1 MLTNLIRL
9 IPPGHRSSLYT
20 HSVLSVLS
28 VVLRAASCLLLVPL
42 LGALFG
48 PTPAD
53 ALPWL
58 GTFTAATVGSWI
70 VDTALARIGYRI
82 GFALL
87 NDSQHQV
94 ADRLTH
100 IPLGWFTAERTAMA
114 RQAISSGGPDLVGFI
129 SNLLTPLIGAAL
141 LPAAITIG
149 LFFISYKLGIA
160 AAITLPLILG
170 ALLAS
175 IRIVRTADEADT
187 KAHSELTERILEF
200 ARTQA
205 ALRANRRVSPARSQA
220 GQAIVSQITLIL
232 LAGTTTALAV
242 RGEIGTP
249 EAVALMVIVVRF
261 LEPFTV
267 LAGLAGAVENSRAIF
282 ERLNTIITTE
292 AADQPADTIISAETS
307 APRIEFRGVS
317 FRYDG
322 ANEHVLTDIN
332 FTLEPG
338 ATTAIIGPSG
348 SGKSTILALIAGL
361 QQPESGQIL
370 VDGVDVATLD
380 TSHRRA
386 LISMVFQHPYLF
398 DAPIRDNVLAG
409 HTNATDHETHQAM
422 ALARVDEIIERL
434 PDAEQSRVGEAGTA
448 LSGGERQ
455 RVSIARALIK
465 PAPVL
470 LIDEAT
476 SALDTENETAITEA
490 IGNDPRL
497 RTRVMI
503 APVLLIDE
511 ATSALDT
518 ENETAI
524 TEAIGNDPRL
534 RTRVMIAHRLSAIR
548 NADHVLFIDD
558 GRIVEQ
564 GSITELSALGGR
576 FTEFWHQ
583 QESTTGWRI
592 AAATN

>member
-1 MLTNLIRL
+1 MLTHLIRL
-9 IPPGHRSSLYT
+9 IPPAHRNSLYT
-20 HSVLSVLS
+20 YSALSVLS
-28 VVLRAASCLLLVPL
+28 VVLRAAGCLLLVPL
-42 LGALFG
+42 LGALFST
-48 PTPAD
+48 TPAH

-58 GTFTAATVGSWI
+58 AVLTAVTIGGWI

-100 IPLGWFTAERTAMA
+100 IPLNWFTAERTAMA

-129 SNLLTPLIGAAL
+129 ANLLTPMIGAVL

-149 LFFISYKLGIA
+149 LFFISWKLGVA
-160 AAITLPLILG
+160 ALITLPLLLG
-170 ALLAS
+170 TLLAS
-175 IRIVRTADEADT
+175 IRIVRAADEADT
-187 KAHSELTERILEF
+187 KAHSALTERILEF

-220 GQAIVSQITLIL
+220 GEAVAVARGATMRLLLFQIPGQLLFSIVSQIALIL
-232 LAGTTTALAV
+232 LAGTATVLAV
-242 RGEIGTP
+242 RGEIGAP

-267 LAGLAGAVENSRAIF
+267 LAGLGGAVENSRGVF

-292 AADQPADTIISAETS
+292 AADQPGDAVASADTP
-307 APRIEFRGVS
+307 APRIEFRGVD
-317 FRYDG
+317 FRYDSTS
-322 ANEHVLTDIN
+322 EHVLNDIN
-332 FTLEPG
+332 FVLEPG
-338 ATTAIIGPSG
+338 STTAIVGPSG

-370 VDGVDVATLD
+370 IDGVDVATLD
-380 TSHRRA
+380 TASRRA
-386 LISMVFQHPYLF
+386 LVSMVFQHPYLF
-398 DAPIRDNVLAG
+398 DAPIGDNVLVG
-409 HTNATDHETHQAM
+409 HPTAADEEARGAM

-476 SALDTENETAITEA
+476 SALDTENETAITDA
-490 IGNDPRL
+490 INNDPRP
-497 RTRVMI
+497 RTKI
-503 APVLLIDE
+503 
-511 ATSALDT
+511 
-518 ENETAI
+518 
-524 TEAIGNDPRL
+524 
-534 RTRVMIAHRLSAIR
+534 MIAHRLSAIR
-548 NADHVLFIDD
+548 NADHVLFIDN
-558 GRIVEQ
+558 GHIIEQ
-564 GSITELSALGGR
+564 GSITELSSLGGR
-576 FTEFWHQ
+576 FSEFWRQ

>member
-1 MLTNLIRL
+1 MLTHLIRL
-9 IPPGHRSSLYT
+9 IPPAHRNSLYT
-20 HSVLSVLS
+20 YSALSVLS
-28 VVLRAASCLLLVPL
+28 VVLRAAGCLLLVPL
-42 LGALFG
+42 LGALFSTT
-48 PTPAD
+48 PTH

-58 GTFTAATVGSWI
+58 AVLTAVTIGGWI

-100 IPLGWFTAERTAMA
+100 IPLSWFTAERTAMA

-129 SNLLTPLIGAAL
+129 ANLLTPMIGAVL

-149 LFFISYKLGIA
+149 LFFISWKLGVA
-160 AAITLPLILG
+160 ALITLPLLLG
-170 ALLAS
+170 TLLAS

-187 KAHSELTERILEF
+187 QAHSALTERILEF

-205 ALRANRRVSPARSQA
+205 ALRASRRVNPARSQA
-220 GQAIVSQITLIL
+220 GQAVATARGATMRLLLFQIPGQLLFSIVSQITLIL
-232 LAGTTTALAV
+232 LAGTATVLAV
-242 RGEIGTP
+242 RGEIGAP

-267 LAGLAGAVENSRAIF
+267 LAGLGGAVENSRGVF
-282 ERLNTIITTE
+282 ERLNTIITTD
-292 AADQPADTIISAETS
+292 AADQPGDAVASAHTP
-307 APRIEFRGVS
+307 APRIEFRNVT
-317 FRYDG
+317 FRYDSTS
-322 ANEHVLTDIN
+322 EHVLNDIN
-332 FTLEPG
+332 FILEPG
-338 ATTAIIGPSG
+338 STTAIVGPSG

-370 VDGVDVATLD
+370 IDGTDVATLD
-380 TSHRRA
+380 TASRRA
-386 LISMVFQHPYLF
+386 LVSMVFQHPYLF
-398 DAPIRDNVLAG
+398 DAPIGDNVLAG
-409 HTNATDHETHQAM
+409 HPNATDHETHQAM
-422 ALARVDEIIERL
+422 TLARVDEIIERL

-476 SALDTENETAITEA
+476 SALDTENETAITDA
-490 IGNDPRL
+490 INNDPRP
-497 RTRVMI
+497 RTKI
-503 APVLLIDE
+503 
-511 ATSALDT
+511 
-518 ENETAI
+518 
-524 TEAIGNDPRL
+524 
-534 RTRVMIAHRLSAIR
+534 MIAHRLSAIR
-548 NADHVLFIDD
+548 NADHVLFIDN
-558 GRIVEQ
+558 GHIIEQ
-564 GSITELSALGGR
+564 GSITELSSLAGR
-576 FTEFWHQ
+576 FSQFWRQ

-592 AAATN
+592 TT

>member
-1 MLTNLIRL
+1 MLTHLIRL
-9 IPPGHRSSLYT
+9 IPPAHRNSLYT
-20 HSVLSVLS
+20 YSALSVLS
-28 VVLRAASCLLLVPL
+28 VVLRAAGCLLLVPL
-42 LGALFG
+42 LGALFSTT
-48 PTPAD
+48 PTH

-58 GTFTAATVGSWI
+58 AVLTAVTIGGWI

-100 IPLGWFTAERTAMA
+100 IPLNWFTAERTAMA

-129 SNLLTPLIGAAL
+129 ANLLTPMIGAVL

-149 LFFISYKLGIA
+149 LFFISWKLGVA
-160 AAITLPLILG
+160 ALITLPLLLG
-170 ALLAS
+170 TLLAS
-175 IRIVRTADEADT
+175 IRIVRAADEADT
-187 KAHSELTERILEF
+187 KAHSALTERILEF

-220 GQAIVSQITLIL
+220 GEAVAVARGATMRLLLFQIPGQLLFSIVSQIALIL
-232 LAGTTTALAV
+232 LAGTATVLAV
-242 RGEIGTP
+242 RGEIGAP

-267 LAGLAGAVENSRAIF
+267 LAGLGGAVENSRGVF

-292 AADQPADTIISAETS
+292 AADQPGDAVASADTP
-307 APRIEFRGVS
+307 APRIEFRGVD

-322 ANEHVLTDIN
+322 TGEHVLNDIN
-332 FTLEPG
+332 FVLEPG
-338 ATTAIIGPSG
+338 STTAIVGPSG

-370 VDGVDVATLD
+370 IDGVDVATLD
-380 TSHRRA
+380 TASRRA
-386 LISMVFQHPYLF
+386 LVSMVFQHPYLF
-398 DAPIRDNVLAG
+398 DGPIRDNVLVG
-409 HTNATDHETHQAM
+409 HPTAADEEARGAM

-476 SALDTENETAITEA
+476 SALDTENETAITDA
-490 IGNDPRL
+490 INNDPRP
-497 RTRVMI
+497 RTKI
-503 APVLLIDE
+503 
-511 ATSALDT
+511 
-518 ENETAI
+518 
-524 TEAIGNDPRL
+524 
-534 RTRVMIAHRLSAIR
+534 MIAHRLSAIR
-548 NADHVLFIDD
+548 NADHVLFIDN
-558 GRIVEQ
+558 GHIIEQ
-564 GSITELSALGGR
+564 GSITELSSLGGR
-576 FTEFWHQ
+576 FSEFWRQ

-592 AAATN
+592 TTNAN

>member
-9 IPPGHRSSLYT
+9 IPPGHRSSLYGYG
-20 HSVLSVLS
+20 VLSVLS
-28 VVLRAASCLLLVPL
+28 VVLRAAGCLLLVPL
-42 LGALFG
+42 LGALFAAT
-48 PTPAD
+48 PTD

-58 GTFTAATVGSWI
+58 GTFTAVTLAGWI

-175 IRIVRTADEADT
+175 IRIVRAADEADT
-187 KAHSELTERILEF
+187 KAHSALTERILEF

-205 ALRANRRVSPARSQA
+205 ALRASRRADPARSQTGEA
-220 GQAIVSQITLIL
+220 VATARGATMRLLLFQIPGQLLFSIVSQITLIL
-232 LAGTTTALAV
+232 LAGTASVLAV
-242 RGEIGTP
+242 RGEIRAP

-292 AADQPADTIISAETS
+292 AADQPADTITRAQNS
-307 APRIEFRGVS
+307 APRIEFRNVT

-322 ANEHVLTDIN
+322 ADERVLKGVN

-348 SGKSTILALIAGL
+348 SGKSTILSLIAGL

-370 VDGVDVATLD
+370 IDGTDVATLD
-380 TSHRRA
+380 TANRRA

-398 DAPIRDNVLAG
+398 DAPIHDNVLAG
-409 HTNATDHETHQAM
+409 HPNATDHETHQAM
-422 ALARVDEIIERL
+422 TLARVNEIIERL
-434 PDAEQSRVGEAGTA
+434 PDSEQSRVGEAGTA

-490 IGNDPRL
+490 IGNDPR
-497 RTRVMI
+497 I
-503 APVLLIDE
+503 
-511 ATSALDT
+511 
-518 ENETAI
+518 
-524 TEAIGNDPRL
+524 

-564 GSITELSALGGR
+564 GSITELTALGGR
-576 FTEFWHQ
+576 FAEFWRQ
-583 QESTTGWRI
+583 QESTSGWRI

>member
-9 IPPGHRSSLYT
+9 IPPSHRGSLYT
-20 HSVLSVLS
+20 YGALSVLSVL
-28 VVLRAASCLLLVPL
+28 LRAASCLLLVPL

-48 PTPAD
+48 ATPAD

-58 GTFTAATVGSWI
+58 GVLTAVTVGGWI
-70 VDTALARIGYRI
+70 TDTALARIGYRI

-149 LFFISYKLGIA
+149 LFFISWKLGVA
-160 AAITLPLILG
+160 ALITLPLLLG
-170 ALLAS
+170 TLLAS

-187 KAHSELTERILEF
+187 KAHSALTERILEF

-205 ALRANRRVSPARSQA
+205 ALRASRRVSPARSQA
-220 GQAIVSQITLIL
+220 GHAVATARGATMRLLLFQIPGQLLFSIVSQIALIL
-232 LAGTTTALAV
+232 LAGTATALAV
-242 RGEIGTP
+242 RGEIGAP
-249 EAVALMVIVVRF
+249 QAVALMVIVVRF

-267 LAGLAGAVENSRAIF
+267 LAALAGAVENSRGVF
-282 ERLNTIITTE
+282 ERLNSIITTQ
-292 AADQPADTIISAETS
+292 APDQPGDAIASAQTP
-307 APRIEFRGVS
+307 APRIEFRNVT

-322 ANEHVLTDIN
+322 ANEHVLTSVD

-338 ATTAIIGPSG
+338 TTTAIVGPSG

-361 QQPESGQIL
+361 QHPENGHIL
-370 VDGVDVATLD
+370 IDGTDVATLD
-380 TSHRRA
+380 TASRRA
-386 LISMVFQHPYLF
+386 LVSMVFQHPYLF
-398 DAPIRDNVLAG
+398 DGPIRDNVLVG
-409 HTNATDHETHQAM
+409 HPTATDHQTRQAM

-490 IGNDPRL
+490 INNDPRT
-497 RTRVMI
+497 RTKI
-503 APVLLIDE
+503 
-511 ATSALDT
+511 
-518 ENETAI
+518 
-524 TEAIGNDPRL
+524 
-534 RTRVMIAHRLSAIR
+534 MIAHRLSAIR

-558 GRIVEQ
+558 GRIIEQ
-564 GSITELSALGGR
+564 GSITELTALEGR

-592 AAATN
+592 TAATN

>member
-1 MLTNLIRL
+1 MLTHLIRL
-9 IPPGHRSSLYT
+9 IPPAHRNSLYT
-20 HSVLSVLS
+20 YSALSVLS
-28 VVLRAASCLLLVPL
+28 VVLRAAGCLLLVPL

-48 PTPAD
+48 TTPTH

-58 GTFTAATVGSWI
+58 AVLTAVTIGGWI

-100 IPLGWFTAERTAMA
+100 IPLSWFTAERTAMA

-129 SNLLTPLIGAAL
+129 ANLLTPMIGAVL

-149 LFFISYKLGIA
+149 LFFISWKLGVA
-160 AAITLPLILG
+160 ALITLPLLLG
-170 ALLAS
+170 TLLAS
-175 IRIVRTADEADT
+175 IRIVRAADEADT
-187 KAHSELTERILEF
+187 KAHSALTERILEF

-220 GQAIVSQITLIL
+220 GEAVAVARGATMRLLLFQIPGQLLFSIVSQIALIL
-232 LAGTTTALAV
+232 LAGTATVLAV
-242 RGEIGTP
+242 RGEIGAP

-267 LAGLAGAVENSRAIF
+267 LAGLGGAVENSRGVF

-292 AADQPADTIISAETS
+292 AADQPGDAVASADTP
-307 APRIEFRGVS
+307 APRIEFRGVD

-322 ANEHVLTDIN
+322 TSEHVLNDIN
-332 FTLEPG
+332 FVLEPG
-338 ATTAIIGPSG
+338 STTAIVGPSG

-370 VDGVDVATLD
+370 IDGTDVATLD
-380 TSHRRA
+380 TASRRA
-386 LISMVFQHPYLF
+386 LVSMVFQHPYLF
-398 DAPIRDNVLAG
+398 DGPIRDNVLVG
-409 HTNATDHETHQAM
+409 HPTAADEEARGAM

-476 SALDTENETAITEA
+476 SALDTENETAITDA
-490 IGNDPRL
+490 INNDPRP
-497 RTRVMI
+497 RTKI
-503 APVLLIDE
+503 
-511 ATSALDT
+511 
-518 ENETAI
+518 
-524 TEAIGNDPRL
+524 
-534 RTRVMIAHRLSAIR
+534 MIAHRLSAIR
-548 NADHVLFIDD
+548 NADHVLFIDN
-558 GRIVEQ
+558 GHIIEQ
-564 GSITELSALGGR
+564 GSITELSSLGGR
-576 FTEFWHQ
+576 FSEFWRQ

-592 AAATN
+592 TAATN

>member
-1 MLTNLIRL
+1 MLSNLIRL
-9 IPPGHRSSLYT
+9 IPPGHRGPLYAYA
-20 HSVLSVLS
+20 VLSVLS
-28 VVLRAASCLLLVPL
+28 VALRAAGCLLLVPL

-48 PTPAD
+48 STPST

-58 GTFTAATVGSWI
+58 GVLTAVTVAGWI
-70 VDTALARIGYRI
+70 VDTVQARIGYRI

-87 NDSQHQV
+87 NDSQHRV

-100 IPLGWFTAERTAMA
+100 IPLGWFTADRTAMA

-129 SNLLTPLIGAAL
+129 ANLLTPLVGAVL
-141 LPAAITIG
+141 LPAAITLG
-149 LFFISYKLGIA
+149 LFFISWKLGVA
-160 AAITLPLILG
+160 AAITLPLLLG

-175 IRIVRTADEADT
+175 IRIVRAADEADAQ
-187 KAHSELTERILEF
+187 AHSALTERILEF

-205 ALRANRRVSPARSQA
+205 ALRASRRVSPARSQA
-220 GQAIVSQITLIL
+220 GEAVAVARGATMRLLLFQIPGQLLFTIVSQIALIL
-232 LAGTTTALAV
+232 LAGTATVLAL
-242 RGEIGTP
+242 RGEIGAP
-249 EAVALMVIVVRF
+249 EAVALMVVVVRF

-267 LAGLAGAVENSRAIF
+267 LAGLAGAVENSRGVF
-282 ERLNTIITTE
+282 ERLHTIITTE
-292 AADQPADTIISAETS
+292 AADQPGDAVASADTP
-307 APRIEFRGVS
+307 APRIEFRGVD

-322 ANEHVLTDIN
+322 AREHVLKGVD

-338 ATTAIIGPSG
+338 TTTAIVGPSG
-348 SGKSTILALIAGL
+348 SGKSTILSLIAGL

-370 VDGVDVATLD
+370 VDGTDVATLD
-380 TSHRRA
+380 TAARRA
-386 LISMVFQHPYLF
+386 LVSMVFQHPYLF
-398 DAPIRDNVLAG
+398 DGPIRDNVLVG
-409 HTNATDHETHQAM
+409 HPTATDVEARRAM

-455 RVSIARALIK
+455 RVSIARALVK

-476 SALDTENETAITEA
+476 SALDTENETA
-490 IGNDPRL
+490 
-497 RTRVMI
+497 V
-503 APVLLIDE
+503 
-511 ATSALDT
+511 
-518 ENETAI
+518 

-548 NADHVLFIDD
+548 NADHVLFIDE

-564 GSITELSALGGR
+564 GSIAELSALGGR
-576 FTEFWHQ
+576 FAEFWRQ
-583 QESTTGWRI
+583 QESTSGWRI
-592 AAATN
+592 AAAAN